1 MNVTIKDL
9 AKYCNYSVTTVS
21 YALNGSK
28 EIPEATRKK
37 ILKAAEELNYVPSAY
52 ASGLKRKKSFN
63 IGVFIPDFDGPIHH
77 TVLSGLASGFKEY
90 DARYNMLVMIPDSN
104 LSMIRSRMVDLA
116 IIMDP
121 KLDISL
127 IKDIAQVMP
136 IIVLDKFVHGENI
149 YMADVNNE
157 EGMFNQTMK
166 LLDAG
171 CKKIAYLLG
180 PQASYHNSTRF
191 NGYKRA
197 LVTKGI
203 NLDEDIVFDANSFTE
218 EKGYQKI
225 KEVLEANGLKFDA
238 LMCGNDELAI
248 GAIKALQE
256 AGYAVP
262 KDVKVTGFDNIDK
275 ASFISPSLSTISV
288 DWYGYGKRVAKYAID
303 VINKENV
310 EEALYVNSANVIER
324 ESTLEK

>member
-1 MNVTIKDL
+1 
-9 AKYCNYSVTTVS
+9 SVTTVS

-166 LLDAG
+166 LLNLG
-171 CKKIAYLLG
+171 CKRIAYLLG
-180 PQASYHNSTRF
+180 PKASYHNSTRF

-197 LVTKGI
+197 LATSGVSF
-203 NLDEDIVFDANSFTE
+203 DEDIVFDANSFTE
-218 EKGYQKI
+218 EKGYQEI
-225 KEVLEANGLKFDA
+225 KEILKTNGLKFDA

-310 EEALYVNSANVIER
+310 EESLYVNSANVIER

>member
-28 EIPEATRKK
+28 EIPEATRNK

-90 DARYNMLVMIPDSN
+90 DARYNMLVMIPDAN

-127 IKDIAQVMP
+127 LRDIASVLP

-157 EGMFNQTMK
+157 EGMFNQT
-166 LLDAG
+166 LNLINSG
-171 CKKIAYLLG
+171 CKRIAYLLG
-180 PQASYHNSTRF
+180 PKASYHNSTRF

-197 LVTKGI
+197 LITKWMK
-203 NLDEDIVFDANSFTE
+203 LEEDIIFDADSFTE
-218 EKGYQKI
+218 EKGYQTI
-225 KEVLEANGLKFDA
+225 KEALKKDGLKFDA

-248 GAIKALQE
+248 GAMRALKE
-256 AGYAVP
+256 AGYVIP

-275 ASFISPSLSTISV
+275 ASLISPSLSTISV
-288 DWYGYGKRVAKYAID
+288 DWYGYGRRVAKYAID

>member
-28 EIPEATRKK
+28 EIPENTRKK

-90 DARYNMLVMIPDSN
+90 DSRYNMLVMIPDSN

-127 IKDIAQVMP
+127 IRDIAQVMP
-136 IIVLDKFVHGENI
+136 IIVLDKLVHGENI

-197 LVTKGI
+197 LVTKGVSF
-203 NLDEDIVFDANSFTE
+203 DETIIFDANSFTE

-225 KEVLEANGLKFDA
+225 KEVLANDSLKFDA

-248 GAIKALQE
+248 GAMRALKE
-256 AGYAVP
+256 AGYNVP
-262 KDVKVTGFDNIDK
+262 NDVKVTGFDNIDK

>member
-90 DARYNMLVMIPDSN
+90 DQRYNMLVMIPDSN

-136 IIVLDKFVHGENI
+136 IIVLDKFAHGENI

-166 LLDAG
+166 LLNLG
-171 CKKIAYLLG
+171 CKRIAYLLG
-180 PQASYHNSTRF
+180 PKASYHNSTRF

-197 LVTKGI
+197 LATSGVSF
-203 NLDEDIVFDANSFTE
+203 DENIVFDANSFTE
-218 EKGYQKI
+218 EKGYQEI
-225 KEVLEANGLKFDA
+225 KEILKTNGLKFDA

-275 ASFISPSLSTISV
+275 ASFISPSLSTICV

>member
-28 EIPEATRKK
+28 EIPENTRNK

-77 TVLSGLASGFKEY
+77 TVLSGLVSGFKEY
-90 DARYNMLVMIPDSN
+90 DSRYNMLVMIPDSN
-104 LSMIRSRMVDLA
+104 LSMIRGRMVDLA

-121 KLDISL
+121 KLDINL
-127 IKDIAQVMP
+127 LKDIASILP
-136 IIVLDKFVHGENI
+136 IVVLDKFASGDNI

-157 EGMFNQTMK
+157 EGMYNQT
-166 LLDAG
+166 LDLINSG
-171 CKKIAYLLG
+171 CKHIAYLLG
-180 PQASYHNSTRF
+180 PHASYHNSTRF

-197 LVTKGI
+197 LESM
-203 NLDEDIVFDANSFTE
+203 NLEFREDIIFDADSFTE
-218 EKGYQKI
+218 EKGYLTI
-225 KEVLEANGLKFDA
+225 KEVLKNNKLMFDA

-248 GAIKALQE
+248 GAMRAIKE
-256 AGYAVP
+256 AGYNVP

-275 ASFISPSLSTISV
+275 ASLISPSLSTISV
-288 DWYGYGKRVAKYAID
+288 DWFGYGKRVAKYAID
-303 VINKENV
+303 IINKKSTT
-310 EEALYVNSANVIER
+310 EALYVNSANVIKR
-324 ESTLEK
+324 DSSLEK